1 MDGVVRRLC
10 LGPSGSVGLEGY
22 WRRGWRRTMT
32 TKKMMEDGGELD
44 HYGYWTKGLSG
55 IAEPQRRSELGA
67 QFWPVL
73 VVRRPRHGRT
83 GSPFTRVRGST
94 GREPVEGPKLPRFGV
109 HHCQTRGVWGKT
121 KTQEKGKK
129 GGATATREE
138 EERGRQMDRQPD
150 GQTART
156 ASTDTNVEWKGPQDQ
171 IRIRTKTNPF
181 CFLKWGAFR
190 PASLLL
196 VLPPT
201 NTTATPSA
209 STPTIIPRCYVRS
222 RGRRCVHN
230 LVSRRPP

>member
-1 MDGVVRRLC
+1 M
-10 LGPSGSVGLEGY
+10 
-22 WRRGWRRTMT
+22 
-32 TKKMMEDGGELD
+32 
-44 HYGYWTKGLSG
+44 
-55 IAEPQRRSELGA
+55 
-67 QFWPVL
+67 
-73 VVRRPRHGRT
+73 VRRPRHGRT

-129 GGATATREE
+129 EEPRPQEKKRREAD
-138 EERGRQMDRQPD
+138 RWTDSQMDRQPEQPA
-150 GQTART
+150 QTQT
-156 ASTDTNVEWKGPQDQ
+156 WNGKGP
-171 IRIRTKTNPF
+171 RIRSGSGPKTNAF